1 MFRIY
6 RCNVNEVDPRV
17 VEVAKNY
24 DAWERELNSQFG
36 SNIVGSVALPK
47 LDPDGQNISYYT
59 NFRGEWDQVTVKNID
74 HYRSQFENGR
84 KSIISV
90 IDFLNSSKELNN
102 PTLESQRKE
111 LADLINF
118 SDKDYVIN
126 NNTIVCA
133 ACKASGYP
141 ESDYY
146 KAKQRI
152 INPEI
157 EKVETKVVPPV
168 PPIPPKKGGCLLPFL
183 LGLLGLL
190 LLLALLA
197 LLWWYFLRPWP
208 FSEDPFAK
216 NVEPQTTAVATE
228 PVKEDPV
235 PVDPEPA
242 LEDDENAVPTD
253 EDKQALEQAK
263 EEELRKAKEAEELKA
278 KEDAEAKAK
287 AEAESEQKAKAEAER
302 KAKEEAEKKA
312 KAEAERKALE
322 AKKNKI
328 PKCKTLKEQGT
339 MPQMAIAFDGSE
351 SMTIPYGS
359 ASRLSA
365 AKNAAVNLIN
375 ATDKNVS
382 IGLVEVNGCPAAKN
396 RGFFSGSARNSL
408 IASVNRIDPYLYDGG
423 TPLVNGLNQLATM
436 LDGVNA
442 EAVGILIS
450 DGEDTCPFT
459 SNMNLC
465 NVAANIHR
473 AKPKLTIHTILIGD
487 SIDSAACVANIT
499 GGKVFKPRDALQIQ
513 QFIKEAGAKL
523 KKVCE

>member
-24 DAWERELNSQFG
+24 DAWEKELNSQLG
-36 SNIVGSVALPK
+36 ASIVGSVALPK
-47 LDPDGQNISYYT
+47 LDDDGQNISYYT

-84 KSIISV
+84 KSLISV
-90 IDFLNSSKELNN
+90 IDFLNSDKELNN
-102 PTLESQRKE
+102 RALESQRKD
-111 LADLINF
+111 LADLINW

-126 NNTIVCA
+126 NNTIVSA

-152 INPEI
+152 INPEP

-208 FSEDPFAK
+208 FLQDPFAK
-216 NVEPQTTAVATE
+216 TVEPQTTVVATE

-235 PVDPEPA
+235 PVASKPT

-253 EDKQALEQAK
+253 EDKKALEQAK
-263 EEELRKAKEAEELKA
+263 EEELRKAKEADEL
-278 KEDAEAKAK
+278 KAK
-287 AEAESEQKAKAEAER
+287 AEAQAKAKAEAER
-302 KAKEEAEKKA
+302 KAKEEALKKA

-359 ASRLSA
+359 TSRLGA

-408 IASVNRIDPYLYDGG
+408 ISNVNSIDPYRYDGK

>member
-1 MFRIY
+1 M
-6 RCNVNEVDPRV
+6 
-17 VEVAKNY
+17 
-24 DAWERELNSQFG
+24 
-36 SNIVGSVALPK
+36 
-47 LDPDGQNISYYT
+47 
-59 NFRGEWDQVTVKNID
+59 
-74 HYRSQFENGR
+74 
-84 KSIISV
+84 
-90 IDFLNSSKELNN
+90 
-102 PTLESQRKE
+102 
-111 LADLINF
+111 
-118 SDKDYVIN
+118 
-126 NNTIVCA
+126 
-133 ACKASGYP
+133 
-141 ESDYY
+141 
-146 KAKQRI
+146 
-152 INPEI
+152 
-157 EKVETKVVPPV
+157 
-168 PPIPPKKGGCLLPFL
+168 
-183 LGLLGLL
+183 
-190 LLLALLA
+190 
-197 LLWWYFLRPWP
+197 WWYFLRPWP

-216 NVEPQTTAVATE
+216 SVEPQTTAVATE

-235 PVDPEPA
+235 PVASKPT

-253 EDKQALEQAK
+253 EEKQALEQAK

-278 KEDAEAKAK
+278 KAEAQAKAK
-287 AEAESEQKAKAEAER
+287 AEAEAKAKAEAER
-302 KAKEEAEKKA
+302 KAKEEALKKA

-359 ASRLSA
+359 TSRLGA

-408 IASVNRIDPYLYDGG
+408 ISNVNSIDPYRYDGK

>member
-6 RCNVNEVDPRV
+6 RCKVNEVDPRV
-17 VEVAKNY
+17 IEIGKYY
-24 DAWERELNSQFG
+24 DEWEKELTSQLG
-36 SNIVGSVALPK
+36 ASIVGNLALPK
-47 LDPDGQNISYYT
+47 LEADRQHVSYYT
-59 NFRGEWDQVTVKNID
+59 NFRGEVDQVTPKNIE

-84 KSIISV
+84 DSLNV
-90 IDFLNSSKELNN
+90 IMEFLDSDKELNDIL
-102 PTLESQRKE
+102 LESQRKD
-111 LADLINF
+111 LYDLIND
-118 SDKDYVIN
+118 SDIDFVIN
-126 NNTIVCA
+126 NKTVVSV
-133 ACKASGYP
+133 ACKATGYI
-141 ESDYY
+141 ESDYHY
-146 KAKQRI
+146 AKERMLHPEKDTESKA
-152 INPEI
+152 
-157 EKVETKVVPPV
+157 VPPV

-216 NVEPQTTAVATE
+216 SVEPQTTAVATE

-235 PVDPEPA
+235 PVEPEPTS
-242 LEDDENAVPTD
+242 EDDENAVPTD
-253 EDKQALEQAK
+253 EEKQALEQAK
-263 EEELRKAKEAEELKA
+263 EEELRKAKEAEDLKA

-287 AEAESEQKAKAEAER
+287 AEAEQKAKAEAER

-322 AKKNKI
+322 SKNKI

-359 ASRLSA
+359 TSRLGA

-408 IASVNRIDPYLYDGG
+408 IASVNRIDPYRYDGK

-459 SNMNLC
+459 GNMNLC

-487 SIDSAACVANIT
+487 SIDSAACIANIT
-499 GGKVFKPRDALQIQ
+499 GGKVFKPRDAIQIQ

>member
-24 DAWERELNSQFG
+24 DAWEKELNSQLG
-36 SNIVGSVALPK
+36 ASIVGSVALPK
-47 LDPDGQNISYYT
+47 LDDDGQNISYYT

-84 KSIISV
+84 KSLISV
-90 IDFLNSSKELNN
+90 IDFLNSDKELNN
-102 PTLESQRKE
+102 RALESQRKD
-111 LADLINF
+111 LADLINW

-126 NNTIVCA
+126 NNTIVSA

-152 INPEI
+152 INPEP

-208 FSEDPFAK
+208 FSQDPFAMT
-216 NVEPQTTAVATE
+216 VEPQTTVVATE

-235 PVDPEPA
+235 PVASKPT

-253 EDKQALEQAK
+253 EDKKALEQAK

-278 KEDAEAKAK
+278 KAEAQAKAK
-287 AEAESEQKAKAEAER
+287 AEAEAKAKAEAER
-302 KAKEEAEKKA
+302 KAKEEVLKKA

-359 ASRLSA
+359 TSRLGA

-408 IASVNRIDPYLYDGG
+408 ISNVNSIDPYRYDGK

>member
-24 DAWERELNSQFG
+24 DAWEKELNSQLG
-36 SNIVGSVALPK
+36 ASIVGSVALPK
-47 LDPDGQNISYYT
+47 LDDDGQNISYYT

-84 KSIISV
+84 KSLISV
-90 IDFLNSSKELNN
+90 IDFLNSDKELNN
-102 PTLESQRKE
+102 RALESQRKD
-111 LADLINF
+111 LADLINW

-126 NNTIVCA
+126 NNTIVSA

-152 INPEI
+152 INPEP

-208 FSEDPFAK
+208 FSQDPFAK
-216 NVEPQTTAVATE
+216 TVEPQTTVVATE

-235 PVDPEPA
+235 PVASKPT

-253 EDKQALEQAK
+253 EDKKALEQ
-263 EEELRKAKEAEELKA
+263 AKEAEELKA
-278 KEDAEAKAK
+278 KAEAQAKAK
-287 AEAESEQKAKAEAER
+287 AEAEAKAKAEAER
-302 KAKEEAEKKA
+302 KAKEEALKKA

-359 ASRLSA
+359 TSRLGA

-408 IASVNRIDPYLYDGG
+408 ISNVNSIDPYRYDGK